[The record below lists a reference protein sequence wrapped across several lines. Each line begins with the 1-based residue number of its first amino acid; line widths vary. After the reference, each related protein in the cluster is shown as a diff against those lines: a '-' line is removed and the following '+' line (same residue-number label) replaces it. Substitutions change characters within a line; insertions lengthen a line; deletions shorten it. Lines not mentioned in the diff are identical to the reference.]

1 MASSGAYAL
10 AGTVMLGWIAS
21 ECLVL
26 DSFMW
31 PHALWGGMGLV
42 QLLLVLVLLDVLRA
56 QGGGEIRACTPSPG

>member
-1 MASSGAYAL
+1 
-10 AGTVMLGWIAS
+10 MLGWIAS